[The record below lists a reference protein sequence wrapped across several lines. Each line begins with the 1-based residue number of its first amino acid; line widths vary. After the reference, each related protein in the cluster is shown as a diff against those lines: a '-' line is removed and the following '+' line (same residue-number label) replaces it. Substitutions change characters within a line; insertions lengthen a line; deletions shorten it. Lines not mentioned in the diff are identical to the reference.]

1 MKLSFI
7 GAALIAGQFVY
18 AAPTSSTKTTD
29 TATKTAS
36 YMPQHSPVFPS
47 NMPVATG
54 VVTAYNYGPYN
65 LSTTLPTNTL
75 SGYPDP
81 WSSPSTKS
89 SEVKAAIAAID
100 WSLVPDIEPRKQDS
114 DGNWLKDSDGDKD
127 PYCWWSS
134 TNCVKPKIASLPED
148 YYTCGRQ
155 GDWGLSYDDGPF
167 NLYTDENAATENPYA
182 EPALYNF
189 LAEHNNQKATLFYI
203 GSNVATYPEA
213 AKRAFN
219 DGHEICVHTW
229 SHPAMTT
236 QTNYQTVAELYW
248 TLKAI
253 KEVTGVTPKCWR
265 PPQGD
270 VDDRIRSI
278 AWQMGLRTVIWDED
292 SNDWDMPAPGGG
304 SLPPSTVDGYFVQ
317 WLADQQ
323 AHNQTTGHMVLEH
336 ELNHATVNM
345 TMKWL
350 PILQKN
356 FNVIPALACNNDS
369 KPYWEEQFVYPLS
382 HLPAAATSGVIP
394 TAAAT
399 ATASDVASATATSST
414 FDDSTLTADIV
425 LTA

>member
-7 GAALIAGQFVY
+7 SAALIAAIGGGQFVY
-18 AAPTSSTKTTD
+18 AAPTSSSTTASTKTTSA
-29 TATKTAS
+29 ATKTTS
-36 YMPQHSPVFPS
+36 YIPQHSPIFPS
-47 NMPVATG
+47 DMPVATG
-54 VVTAYNYGPYN
+54 VVTSYNYGPYN
-65 LSTTLPTNTL
+65 LSTSLPTTTL

-89 SEVKAAIAAID
+89 SEVKAAIKAID
-100 WSLVPDIEPRKQDS
+100 WSLVPDIKPRKQDA
-114 DGNWLKDSDGDKD
+114 DGNWVNDSDGDSD
-127 PYCWWSS
+127 PYCWWSD
-134 TNCVKPKIASLPED
+134 TNCVKPKINIPED

-167 NLYTDENAATENPYA
+167 NLYTDKNAATENPYA

-236 QTNYQTVAELYW
+236 QTNDQTVAELYW

-270 VDDRIRSI
+270 VDDRIRAI
-278 AWQMGLRTVIWDED
+278 AWQMGLRTVIWDWD

-304 SLPPSTVDGYFVQ
+304 DLSPATVNGYFKG
-317 WLADQQ
+317 WIADQE
-323 AHNQTTGHMVLEH
+323 AHNLTTGHIVLEH

-345 TMKWL
+345 TMKWM
-350 PILQKN
+350 PTLQKV
-356 FNVIPALACNNDS
+356 FNVIPALACNNVTN
-369 KPYWEEQFVYPLS
+369 PYWEEQFVYPLS
-382 HLPAAATSGVIP
+382 
-394 TAAAT
+394 
-399 ATASDVASATATSST
+399 
-414 FDDSTLTADIV
+414 
-425 LTA
+425 